1 VVGGLGA
8 SHLCA
13 EKPEMFDQ
21 EMLRVLH
28 ETYPQVSWVSMAER
42 LGCQRQTRCPCPE
55 GTRENLM

>member
-1 VVGGLGA
+1 MRPGLYTCRALLRGLGGGAGQGGGVVGGLGA

-28 ETYPQVSWVSMAER
+28 ETYPQVS
-42 LGCQRQTRCPCPE
+42 
-55 GTRENLM
+55 